1 MRLRWI
7 AEAAVPASRALA
19 VGASLARRMAQPD
32 APAAVL
38 YGAALDGDAIA
49 LGRMQR
55 GMDALSEDARA
66 PGAHALLRRYTGGPA
81 ANASSGIVYCALVL
95 RHASALM
102 ECPPDRVLNRNVRGF
117 LSGLGKSGAHGAQAH
132 YFGRE
137 WLSVDRRPAALLGWT
152 RSSDGAVLLE
162 ALIAREAPFALAPLL
177 DGYPERAE
185 PPFLGKEPITLA
197 EAWQVPPEPEALIQ
211 GIAEGHATRF
221 EGLEIE
227 RSSLSD
233 EEREAAR
240 ALEPELVVDLDAE
253 AADGLAW
260 SRPREIPIGFV
271 SAAVAIGEAGTV
283 ADVRIAGDF
292 YTDEDAV
299 SSLRDALVGELPDA
313 ARFQAAINT
322 TWDGARRVIEG
333 VKSLQ
338 PILDSLIEAAKL

>member
-1 MRLRWI
+1 
-7 AEAAVPASRALA
+7 VPASRALA

-66 PGAHALLRRYTGGPA
+66 RGAHTLVRRHTGGPA
-81 ANASSGIVYCALVL
+81 ANASSGVVYCALVL

-117 LSGLGKSGAHGAQAH
+117 LSGLGKGSTPAH

-137 WLSVDRRPAALLGWT
+137 WLSLERRPAALLAWT
-152 RSSDGAVLLE
+152 RSNDGAVLLE
-162 ALIAREAPFALAPLL
+162 ALIARETPFALSPGL

-197 EAWQVPPEPEALIQ
+197 EAWHDAPDPEALIQ

-253 AADGLAW
+253 AADGLSW

-271 SAAVAIGEAGTV
+271 SAAVAIGDGGTV
-283 ADVRIAGDF
+283 ADVRVAGDF
-292 YTDEDAV
+292 YSDEDAV
-299 SSLRDALVGELPDA
+299 SALRDALVGEPPDA
-313 ARFQAAINT
+313 ARFQAAIND
-322 TWDGARRVIEG
+322 TWDGTRRVIEG

-338 PILDSLIEAAKL
+338 PILDALIEAAKL